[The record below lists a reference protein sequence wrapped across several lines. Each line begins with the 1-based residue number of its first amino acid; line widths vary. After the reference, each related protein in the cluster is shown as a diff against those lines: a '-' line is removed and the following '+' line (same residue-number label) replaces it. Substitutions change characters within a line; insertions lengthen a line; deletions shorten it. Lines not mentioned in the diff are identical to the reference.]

1 MIMLS
6 SLTNGKFKAHL
17 TNQTP
22 IEILAP
28 AKVNIFLK
36 ITGQRIDGY
45 HELLTVFVPVALYDT
60 LIISKS
66 EKGLEVYCR
75 GRKLP
80 TDENNLVKRA
90 AISFFEKARIKKG
103 VKITLIKNIP
113 ISSGLGGGSSDA
125 AATLKGL
132 NHLCH
137 NVLSKEDL
145 EKLALSLGADVPF
158 FLLQKPAIGK
168 GIGEILQP
176 IEHFP
181 SMWYVIV
188 SPNLMISTAWAYKRA
203 KLELTNSVD
212 QNIISSFEK
221 NIINIPDLLFNDLEK
236 VTLVK
241 HPFLSSIKESLRQS
255 GALGALMTGS
265 GPSIFGLFDSAKKAR
280 EAGRMLQAQNKG
292 DIFVVKGLS

>member
-1 MIMLS
+1 MLS
-6 SLTNGKFKAHL
+6 ALRIEKTNTPL
-17 TNQTP
+17 TNQTAS
-22 IEILAP
+22 ELLSP

-36 ITGQRIDGY
+36 ITGQRTDGY
-45 HELLTVFVPVALYDT
+45 HELLTVFVPVALYDK

-66 EKGLEVYCR
+66 EKGLEVYCS
-75 GRKLP
+75 GRELP
-80 TDENNLVKRA
+80 EDENNLVNKA
-90 AISFFEKARIKKG
+90 ALSFFEKTGIKKG

-125 AATLKGL
+125 ATTLKGL
-132 NHLCH
+132 NHLWQ

-158 FLLQKPAIGK
+158 FLLQKPAIAR

-176 IEHFP
+176 IENFP

-188 SPNLMISTAWAYKRA
+188 SPNLMISTAWAYKRT
-203 KLELTNSVD
+203 KLKLTNNRNQD
-212 QNIISSFEK
+212 IISSFKK
-221 NIINIPDLLFNDLEK
+221 NIFNIPDLLFNDLEK

-241 HPFLSSIKESLRQS
+241 HPFLSSIKESLLQV

-265 GPSIFGLFDSAKKAR
+265 GPSIFGLFDSAQKAQ
-280 EAGRMLQAQNKG
+280 EAGKMLESYNKG
-292 DIFVVKGLS
+292 DVFVVKGLS